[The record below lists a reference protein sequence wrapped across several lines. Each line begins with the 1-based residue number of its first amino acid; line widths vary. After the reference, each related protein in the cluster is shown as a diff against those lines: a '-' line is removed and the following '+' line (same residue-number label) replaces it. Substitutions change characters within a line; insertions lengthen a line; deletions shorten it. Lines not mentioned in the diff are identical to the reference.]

1 MEHLAESRGCR
12 PETDEYRRK
21 SQDEKRRREEN
32 VAPRA
37 GFAAGGDLLYG
48 GSGNKR
54 KIRRN
59 ERQHAGAQEGQET
72 RKCGGRERDIMRHT
86 PF

>member
-1 MEHLAESRGCR
+1 MQHLAESRGCR
-12 PETDEYRRK
+12 AEADENSRK
-21 SQDEKRRREEN
+21 TEDEKYRREEN

-37 GFAAGGDLLYG
+37 GFAAGGDLFDG
-48 GSGNKR
+48 RSGNKR

-59 ERQHAGAQEGQET
+59 QRQHTGAQEGQKT
-72 RKCGGRERDIMRHT
+72 CKRGDGKRDIMRHP